1 MTSAGIV
8 NITVN
13 GRQLQARSGQ
23 TVLEA
28 AAAAGIAI
36 PALCHHPHLRPE
48 GACRVCLVEIEKQRS
63 LQPACT
69 FPVFEGMAVHTES
82 EKAVESRKLALQM
95 IFSERSH
102 YCMFCP
108 MSGSPD
114 TTDCELQKLAY
125 QYGLDSWAYTP
136 DYMKSWP
143 VDASRRHFVMDH
155 GRCILCRRCVRACA
169 QIAANHTLGV
179 YHRGARSMVCADD
192 NVPFGES
199 SCVSCG
205 TCLQVCPT
213 GALFDRRSVY
223 MGHDAQTARTPAV
236 CAGCP
241 VGCGVEAVIRDNH
254 LLRIEGDWNADNRG
268 LLCTKGRFE
277 TTEPRP
283 DRILWPLVRRD
294 GRLVETSWDEALNIV
309 AQQLKRYPL
318 AAGLASPRLTSEALA
333 TFNIFCQEVLQT
345 NEVALLYGEVP
356 PLDLGA
362 RATLQDVAA
371 ADCLIIMGGDPLED
385 QKVVGYLVKR
395 ARDAEARVIVVNDRP
410 TMLDRYA
417 DVHLD
422 LQDISHADQSPFE
435 RLRTTY
441 HLRIEGVVQLK
452 NAVEAARRPVV
463 LYSAGLSTTV
473 YAALRAMPSKVRFMP
488 LIYGTNSAGAAR
500 LGLSAR
506 PVRGEALYLLA
517 GDDLPPP
524 QPSSPG
530 APPREV
536 PLPQRAFTVVH
547 AAWRS
552 RWTDEAD
559 VVLPALVW
567 TEKTGH
573 FVNMEG
579 RTLALKPLVSPP
591 RSVQSDR
598 ETLLQLAVRMGYAL
612 SYEEITEIAG
622 AVS

>member
-1 MTSAGIV
+1 MSSAGLV
-8 NITVN
+8 NITIN
-13 GRQLQARSGQ
+13 GRQVQARPGQ
-23 TVLEA
+23 TVLQA
-28 AAAAGIAI
+28 AAEAGITI
-36 PALCHHPHLRPE
+36 PALCNHPHLRPE
-48 GACRVCLVEIEKQRS
+48 GSCRVCVVEIEKQRS

-69 FPVFEGMAVHTES
+69 FPVFEGMVVHTES
-82 EKAVESRKLALQM
+82 EKAVESRRMALQM

-108 MSGSPD
+108 MSGSPQ

-125 QYGLDSWAYTP
+125 QYELDSWAYTP

-143 VDASRRHFVMDH
+143 VDASRKYFVMDH

-223 MGHDAQTARTPAV
+223 MGHDAQTTRTPAV
-236 CAGCP
+236 CAGCA
-241 VGCGVEAVIRDNH
+241 VGCGIEAVIRDNH
-254 LLRIEGDWNADNRG
+254 LLRIEGDWNAANCG
-268 LLCTKGRFE
+268 LLCVTGRFE
-277 TTEPRP
+277 TTEPRH
-283 DRILWPLVRRD
+283 DRILRPMVRRD
-294 GRLVETSWDEALNIV
+294 GRFVETSWDEALNTV
-309 AQQLKRYPL
+309 AARLRQYGLV
-318 AAGLASPRLTSEALA
+318 AGLISPRMTSEALA
-333 TFNIFCQEVLQT
+333 TFNIFCQEVLNT
-345 NEVALLYGEVP
+345 NEVALLYGDVP
-356 PLDLGA
+356 PSDLGA

-371 ADCLIIMGGDPLED
+371 ADCIIVMGGDPLEE

-410 TMLDRYA
+410 TKLDRYA
-417 DVHLD
+417 HVHLD

-441 HLRIEGVVQLK
+441 HLRIEGVVKLK
-452 NAVEAARRPVV
+452 SAVEAARRPVV

-473 YAALRAMPSKVRFMP
+473 YAALRAMPDKVRFMP
-488 LIYGTNSAGAAR
+488 LIHGTNSAGAAR
-500 LGLSAR
+500 LGLTAR
-506 PVRGEALYLLA
+506 PVRGEALYLMA
-517 GDDLPPP
+517 GDDMPPP
-524 QPSSPG
+524 DGSSPTAG
-530 APPREV
+530 RREIA
-536 PLPQRAFTVVH
+536 LPESRFTVVH

-552 RWTDEAD
+552 RWTEQAD
-559 VVLPALVW
+559 VVLPALTW
-567 TEKTGH
+567 TEKSGH
-573 FVNMEG
+573 FINMEG
-579 RTLALKPLVSPP
+579 RTLEIKPLVSPP

-598 ETLLQLAVRMGYAL
+598 ETLLQLAVRMGCAL
-612 SYEEITEIAG
+612 SYQEITEIAG